1 MAGLPLFISFST
13 RCAELGSGAL
23 LSSDGAIVFL
33 APEEFLALTGTINIP
48 RELAMSEAKYAAYE
62 ALGPFFEIIMKGLSG
77 VVDGDHYFDTIAE
90 DAMFDFLYEFPGWPR
105 TIRGRAELMT
115 AYSGYGN
122 SIRLRSADKLV
133 VYHADNGR
141 VVIIEYEVH
150 GQVLRTGVPYDN
162 RFVSII
168 TVADRKIV
176 HWRDYMDS
184 LAAWNALN
192 PRSS

>member
-1 MAGLPLFISFST
+1 M
-13 RCAELGSGAL
+13 
-23 LSSDGAIVFL
+23 
-33 APEEFLALTGTINIP
+33 N
-48 RELAMSEAKYAAYE
+48 
-62 ALGPFFEIIMKGLSG
+62 GLSG
-77 VVDGDHYFDTIAE
+77 VVDGDHYFDTVAE
-90 DAMFDFLYEFPGWPR
+90 DAMFEFLYEFPGWPR

-122 SIRLRSADKLV
+122 SIRPRSADKLV

-150 GQVLRTGVPYDN
+150 GKVLRTGVPYDN

>member
-1 MAGLPLFISFST
+1 M
-13 RCAELGSGAL
+13 
-23 LSSDGAIVFL
+23 FL

-48 RELAMSEAKYAAYE
+48 GELAMSEAKYAAYE
-62 ALGPFFEIIMKGLSG
+62 ALGPFFEIIMKGLSV

-90 DAMFDFLYEFPGWPR
+90 DAKFEFLYEFPGWPR

>member
-1 MAGLPLFISFST
+1 
-13 RCAELGSGAL
+13 
-23 LSSDGAIVFL
+23 
-33 APEEFLALTGTINIP
+33 
-48 RELAMSEAKYAAYE
+48 MSEAKYAAYE

-90 DAMFDFLYEFPGWPR
+90 DAMFEFLYEFPGWPR

-150 GQVLRTGVPYDN
+150 GQVLQTGVPYDN

-192 PRSS
+192 PAVLLMS